1 MAGIKQLRI
10 ATISQFIDAAIFLIK
25 IVFWIVCFVFGFL
38 CLTPT
43 AYLPSGLFNWWDK
56 AQHVFAFFCL
66 SGLGILA
73 YKQTIGKIAIGLII
87 YGGCIEILQWL
98 TGWRSGDLADWLAD
112 DIGILLG
119 SIFVNMLILNGSR
132 LLRSKH

>member
-38 CLTPT
+38 CLIPT
-43 AYLPSGLFNWWDK
+43 AYLSSGLFDWWDK

-66 SGLGILA
+66 SSLGILA
-73 YKQTIGKIAIGLII
+73 YQKAIGKVVVGLIV
-87 YGGCIEILQWL
+87 YGGLIEILQWL
-98 TGWRSGDLADWLAD
+98 TEWRFGELADWLAD
-112 DIGILLG
+112 VIGILFG
-119 SIFVNMLILNGSR
+119 SIFVNMLIQNRSR
-132 LLRSKH
+132 LLRSKR